1 VPDCPSTR
9 LPIFDVF
16 ADFQQR
22 FATPLPFGEVD
33 YIGQDRKRKE
43 NFPARVSRFTNCRE
57 GRRIHRQ
64 RLPTSVG
71 VAMAKEG
78 GADE

>member
-22 FATPLPFGEVD
+22 FTTPLPIGEQD
-33 YIGQDRKRKE
+33 YIGQDGKRKE
-43 NFPARVSRFTNCRE
+43 NFLARVSRFTNCGE

-64 RLPTSVG
+64 RLPTLVG
-71 VAMAKEG
+71 VSVAKEG

>member
-16 ADFQQR
+16 ANFQRR
-22 FATPLPFGEVD
+22 FATPLPIGEQD
-33 YIGQDRKRKE
+33 YIGQDGKRKE
-43 NFPARVSRFTNCRE
+43 NFPGGVSRFTNCGE

-64 RLPTSVG
+64 RLPTLVGMAVAEEG
-71 VAMAKEG
+71 VAYE
-78 GADE
+78 